1 MKRITFGQLLQYS
14 DPVDR
19 VQVVSGEQDWEE
31 ADELNVKSE
40 LLKPFSDYVV
50 QFMRLEKTVGGN
62 PVIRVAIEKEKGE
75 RP

>member
-19 VQVVSGEQDWEE
+19 VQVVSGDQDWEE

-40 LLKPFSDYVV
+40 LLKPFGNYVV
-50 QFMRLEKTVGGN
+50 LFMRLEETVSGK
-62 PVIRVAIEKEKGE
+62 PVIRVAIEKEKGV
-75 RP
+75 